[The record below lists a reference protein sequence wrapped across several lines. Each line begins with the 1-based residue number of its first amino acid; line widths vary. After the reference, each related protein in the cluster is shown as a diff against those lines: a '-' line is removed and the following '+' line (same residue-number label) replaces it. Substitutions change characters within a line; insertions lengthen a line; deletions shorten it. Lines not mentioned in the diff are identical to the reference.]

1 MTSTCLS
8 FIEMRIDKMYQ
19 NMEQQYKK
27 NSTNGSRKLFD
38 NSPIPLN
45 KVNQESV
52 KTFELDDE
60 LYIHQ
65 ALENNALL
73 GFELLYKRYYQP
85 MCSHVVKYV
94 GSKEVAEDIV
104 SDVFFQLYSNKTFF
118 EIKTSYRL
126 YLLKTVRN
134 RAYNYLRW
142 DLSRKADLNEASQ
155 KSILEDQH
163 PDQISHFE
171 ELYQDVEEAISK
183 LPIERRKIYLMQKF
197 EGKKYQEIANEL
209 NLSVKTVD
217 VQLTRANKFIRDLLK
232 QKWTISIIII
242 PLFFLIL

>member
-1 MTSTCLS
+1 
-8 FIEMRIDKMYQ
+8 MRIDKMYQ

-27 NSTNGSRKLFD
+27 NITNDSRKLFD

-183 LPIERRKIYLMQKF
+183 LPVERRKIYLMQKF

-242 PLFFLIL
+242 PFISLIL

>member
-1 MTSTCLS
+1 
-8 FIEMRIDKMYQ
+8 
-19 NMEQQYKK
+19 MEQQYKK
-27 NSTNGSRKLFD
+27 NIPNNSRKLFD
-38 NSPIPLN
+38 NSSIPLN
-45 KVNQESV
+45 KVNPEPA

-104 SDVFFQLYSNKTFF
+104 SDVFFQLYSHKTFL

-155 KSILEDQH
+155 KPALEEQQ

-171 ELYQDVEEAISK
+171 ELYKDVEEAVNK

-232 QKWTISIIII
+232 QKWIISIILI
-242 PLFFLIL
+242 PLIF

>member
-1 MTSTCLS
+1 
-8 FIEMRIDKMYQ
+8 
-19 NMEQQYKK
+19 MEQQYKK
-27 NSTNGSRKLFD
+27 NIPNNSRKLFD
-38 NSPIPLN
+38 NSSIPLN
-45 KVNQESV
+45 KVNPEPA

-118 EIKTSYRL
+118 DIKTSYRL

-232 QKWTISIIII
+232 QKWIISIILI
-242 PLFFLIL
+242 PLFF